1 MNVPATETV
10 STTPELALTPQLAEE
25 SVQSS
30 PLASKEF
37 SITMEDNTEDVSEMN
52 DIMKDV
58 AELDNLNEMIFS
70 NVDVPLSWKEEF
82 CEEDSEAELD
92 NFVSQFTI

>member
-1 MNVPATETV
+1 MDAGPPTEAILTA
-10 STTPELALTPQLAEE
+10 ELAE
-25 SVQSS
+25 QSS
-30 PLASKEF
+30 PLPNKEF
-37 SITMEDNTEDVSEMN
+37 SITMEDNTEEVSEMN
-52 DIMKDV
+52 EIMKDV
-58 AELDNLNEMIFS
+58 AELDKINEMIFS